1 MEPAEHRVFCGV
13 DEAGLG
19 PILGPMTLGYSV
31 WRAPFRAHEAW
42 RKLGRTIASDPKR
55 DKDRFVVADSKEVHA
70 RNPRG
75 RKRLEATALGFLALR
90 LPGQR
95 PPATSREFLNATPAR
110 LRVPETVQARHP
122 WYRELPDELPRYQDP
137 LALELRVAKLAREL
151 AKKEVELLDLGVHIC
166 PSAVLNESYQETANK
181 AQTTWLMAAE
191 VIKHLWREHAARE
204 RGLEVVVDRLGGR
217 MHYGA
222 LLSRALPRGTV
233 KTLAESET
241 SSSYGVRETAPPTSA
256 PAAGRPPR
264 RMLITF
270 VEKGERKSVATAL
283 ASCLA
288 KYARELVMDG
298 FNAYF
303 ESLQPGLKPTAG
315 YRTDGWRWLADAERA
330 LERSGLARDV
340 VVRER

>member
-1 MEPAEHRVFCGV
+1 MTDLVSPRVFAGI

-42 RKLGRTIASDPKR
+42 RRLARAVATEPRR
-55 DKDRFVVADSKEVHA
+55 DKDRFIVADSKEVHA

-75 RKRLEATALGFLALR
+75 RKRLEATALGFLALKH
-90 LPGQR
+90 PEQR
-95 PPATSREFLNATPAR
+95 PPATSRDLLHATPAR
-110 LRVPETVQARHP
+110 LRVPGSVLDRHP
-122 WYRELPDELPRYQDP
+122 WYRELPDELPRFQDP
-137 LALELRVAKLAREL
+137 LALELRVAKLARVL
-151 AKKEVELLDLGVHIC
+151 KEKDVALLDLGVRIC
-166 PSAVLNESYQETANK
+166 PSAVLNESYRRTANK
-181 AQTTWLMAAE
+181 AETTWLMAAE
-191 VIKHLWREHAARE
+191 VIGHLWHEHAACE

-217 MHYGA
+217 MLYGA
-222 LLSRALPRGTV
+222 LLARALPRGTV
-233 KTLAESET
+233 KTIAESDT
-241 SSSYGVRETAPPTSA
+241 SSSYGVRETR
-256 PAAGRPPR
+256 AASNGRPPR

-270 VEKGERKSVATAL
+270 VEQGERKSIATAL

-288 KYARELVMDG
+288 KYTRELVMDG

-315 YRTDGWRWLADAERA
+315 YRMDGWRWLADAEKA